1 MKDKIIA
8 YQGIQGAYS
17 HLAYKNVFP
26 HSQAIACETFQD
38 AMHLVENGEADLA
51 MIPIENSTAGRVEE
65 IYRLIPKM
73 SLHILDEH
81 FEAVTHCLL
90 ALKGVKIEDI
100 KYVSSHP
107 QALAQCHIKL
117 SGYNFEPIAKFDTA
131 GAAQELIQINDKQHA
146 AVASSLAA
154 KLYNLEILVD
164 DFGDFQGN
172 TTRFLILSK
181 QSMVPKYEKD
191 NSYITSLVFNVR
203 NIPSSLYKALG
214 GFATN
219 GINLVKLES
228 YSMTGSMK
236 ASQFHVD
243 IDGHTDEKELQLAL
257 DELRFFANEVKIL
270 GVYKRNPYRDKMKT
284 LDLDE
289 E

>member
-1 MKDKIIA
+1 MKNKVIA

-26 HSQAIACETFQD
+26 TSLAIACESFQD
-38 AMHLVENGEADLA
+38 AMQLVENGEANLA

-73 SLHILDEH
+73 ELHILDEH
-81 FEAVTHCLL
+81 FEPVNHCLL
-90 ALKGVKIEDI
+90 ALKGTKIEDI

-107 QALAQCHIKL
+107 QALAQCNKKIRENH
-117 SGYNFEPIAKFDTA
+117 FEIIAKFDTA
-131 GAAQELIQINDKQHA
+131 GAAQELTKLNDKRHA

-154 KLYNLEILVD
+154 QLYDLEILD
-164 DFGDFQGN
+164 DNFGDYKGN
-172 TTRFLILSK
+172 TTRFLILSRENTI
-181 QSMVPKYEKD
+181 PKNDKKK
-191 NSYITSLVFNVR
+191 SYITSLVFNVR
-203 NIPSSLYKALG
+203 NIPSALYKALG

-228 YSMTGSMK
+228 YSMAGSMD

-243 IDGHTDEKELQLAL
+243 IDAHIDEENFQLAL
-257 DELRFFANEVKIL
+257 EELSFFANEVKVL
-270 GVYKRNPYRDKMKT
+270 GVYKRNSYRDKMK
-284 LDLDE
+284 DLN
-289 E
+289 